1 MGRLLKPYRSVVL
14 MDGMNIFMV
23 LSIGDDS
30 LLELYEAGEITYD
43 TAANNSY
50 DPAAL
55 YSRIHKQSL
64 PQNE

>member
-50 DPAAL
+50 ASGIVL
-55 YSRIHKQSL
+55 EKFVRLFSGF
-64 PQNE
+64 

>member
-1 MGRLLKPYRSVVL
+1 